1 MSFCSVF
8 LSKGEQLFPSWEG
21 MFKEDEGFN
30 PDIPILSFDG
40 RDVRK
45 DPRWSVFISYFRE
58 NHG

>member
-1 MSFCSVF
+1 LFCF
-8 LSKGEQLFPSWEG
+8 SKGEQLFPSWEG

-58 NHG
+58 SHG